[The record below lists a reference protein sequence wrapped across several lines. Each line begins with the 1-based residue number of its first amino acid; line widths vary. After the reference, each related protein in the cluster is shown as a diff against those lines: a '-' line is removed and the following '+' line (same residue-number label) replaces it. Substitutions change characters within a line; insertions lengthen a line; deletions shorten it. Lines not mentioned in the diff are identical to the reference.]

1 MSTGPSKRAWRIDA
15 GGSAGVPRLDE
26 SVEGTRNNVSAIS
39 LERWYVQSGTSE
51 IPGRRLVGKEPP
63 MDDERKASKAGQ
75 QAAEGLRE
83 AASKDEAKNESR
95 MGHDLAKGAD
105 RFEERSKSSDGKS
118 AEEKQEG

>member
-1 MSTGPSKRAWRIDA
+1 MA
-15 GGSAGVPRLDE
+15 
-26 SVEGTRNNVSAIS
+26 
-39 LERWYVQSGTSE
+39 
-51 IPGRRLVGKEPP
+51 
-63 MDDERKASKAGQ
+63 DERKASKAGQ

-118 AEEKQEG
+118 AEEKQES